1 MSILINIKNC
11 TNEGGVGLAS
21 GYRNVHERAS
31 DVTDAFDAG
40 AENDEVGHRVTQG
53 KDYEEADHRH

>member
-1 MSILINIKNC
+1 M
-11 TNEGGVGLAS
+11 AS